1 MELKVILLLA
11 AALVTFVV
19 APIFLIWASIDHL
32 RTKASDRPAGGGGIS
47 NLVGAAL
54 QEADR
59 LLARPS
65 IEHQIETE
73 HASPERESD
82 DGD

>member
-1 MELKVILLLA
+1 MDLQLILLMI

-19 APIFLIWASIDHL
+19 GPIFLIWASIDHL
-32 RTKASDRPAGGGGIS
+32 RTKASDRPSGGGGIS
-47 NLVGAAL
+47 NIVGAAL

-73 HASPERESD
+73 QAIPERESD
-82 DGD
+82 DGE